1 VNRTEQ
7 LAGTLSRL
15 IDDPRFA
22 GRRWNW
28 VTIGQVLGC
37 NQAEAR
43 RVIAYLRQNASVVWT
58 VGTFS
63 SDWEIMPTSQVREA
77 VDGMVNQYRHMLTR
91 MHSAQHVAAVL
102 AIVDPDPGMARWM
115 RRLERMH
122 TRHIED
128 IEDLLEGL
136 LELSAAT
143 PAPSET
149 F

>member
-1 VNRTEQ
+1 
-7 LAGTLSRL
+7 
-15 IDDPRFA
+15 
-22 GRRWNW
+22 
-28 VTIGQVLGC
+28 
-37 NQAEAR
+37 
-43 RVIAYLRQNASVVWT
+43 
-58 VGTFS
+58 
-63 SDWEIMPTSQVREA
+63 
-77 VDGMVNQYRHMLTR
+77 MLTR